1 VEKEPWTI
9 ETMAAHHEMIEQE
22 NVKEPRQ
29 RKGIVGKVIWDFI
42 ELKDYIFPVLHF
54 EIGAVNNVLDS
65 FYGFVED
72 RVELL
77 SQEEKVL

>member
-1 VEKEPWTI
+1 MV
-9 ETMAAHHEMIEQE
+9 AHHEMIKQE
-22 NVKEPRQ
+22 NVKAPSQ
-29 RKGIVGKVIWDFI
+29 RKWIVGKVVWDFI
-42 ELKDYIFPVLHF
+42 EPKDYIFQVLHF

-65 FYGFVED
+65 FYGFVEV